1 MNSQSGARV
10 CMEMSM
16 ILLDT
21 HALLW
26 ALGAPK
32 KLGKRL
38 VQKIESERATFYSPL
53 SVFESNVLFLK
64 GRLAKPPVN
73 VDQMAQQLGILELP
87 YDHAAAA
94 EGMQFQQLLGT
105 DPFDWML
112 VAQAKSAGFD
122 FYTADMRVLSLGH
135 PLIKDATL

>member
-1 MNSQSGARV
+1 
-10 CMEMSM
+10 MEMSM

-73 VDQMAQQLGILELP
+73 VDQMAQQLDILELP

-122 FYTADMRVLSLGH
+122 FYTADMRLLSLGQ
-135 PLIKDATL
+135 PFIKDATR